1 MKIYENDQ
9 IYVRPLI
16 DTDINENYRRWFYDQ
31 EVCKYNSHGKFSH
44 DFAPL
49 EILEGSWINEIIWAV
64 IRKMHKK
71 PNESGGYDR
80 VPAIHIGNVC
90 LNINWINRNAEFT
103 CIFGEKEYWGKGY
116 CSTVLEWMIDHGF
129 NKLNLHKIWLG
140 TANPGMMKAAHKVG
154 MRQEGRLKEHV
165 FLEGKFLD
173 IDNFRILKDRWS
185 LINV

>member
-1 MKIYENDQ
+1 MKIYENDS
-9 IYVRPLI
+9 IYVRPVLKS
-16 DTDINENYRRWFYDQ
+16 DTEKESYIKWFFDQ
-31 EVCKYNSHGKFSH
+31 EVCKYNSHGKMSSTYQPVTIDPSNTIH
-44 DFAPL
+44 
-49 EILEGSWINEIIWAV
+49 WAV
-64 IRKMHKK
+64 FIKEVSHVDWPRG
-71 PNESGGYDR
+71 EA
-80 VPAIHIGNVC
+80 VHIGNVC